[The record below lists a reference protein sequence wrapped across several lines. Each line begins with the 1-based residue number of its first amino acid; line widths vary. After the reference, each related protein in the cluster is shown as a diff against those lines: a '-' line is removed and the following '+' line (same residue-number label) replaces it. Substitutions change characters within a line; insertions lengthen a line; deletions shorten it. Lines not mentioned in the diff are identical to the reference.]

1 VKKTRSEERGARR
14 GGRCRLGVTGLAA
27 ALTVG
32 CGLSPIDHR
41 IKLGEEPFVVFVGEG
56 NDHNTDL
63 FTTTTSGGHVYQLTF
78 TRVIEEAPALAGGG
92 TMVAFLRMRDTLPG
106 TRRDLV
112 IMNLENGGEKTVP
125 LPASA
130 GLARALGWGAGDSV
144 VYVRTDLGLWQA
156 NIPATGDA
164 ATAVPDADSLA
175 ARQATAAWLGQP
187 PFAEA
192 IPCPAGICL
201 IGPRHDTTALS
212 ETGHDPMRWGRDS
225 VAWFEGSEIVVRSL
239 GAGRARR
246 VVLKDAPM
254 NARQGSLGGTSGSP

>member
-1 VKKTRSEERGARR
+1 MVNGERLMHNVPLVR
-14 GGRCRLGVTGLAA
+14 
-27 ALTVG
+27 ALPFVVSLVAG

-41 IKLGEEPFVVFVGEG
+41 IKLGEEPFVVFVAEG

-78 TRVIEEAPALAGGG
+78 TRVIEEAPALANGGG
-92 TMVAFLRMRDTLPG
+92 VVAFLRMRDTLAG
-106 TRRDLV
+106 TRRDVV
-112 IMNLENGGEKTVP
+112 IMNLENGAEKVIP

-144 VYVRTDLGLWQA
+144 VYVRTDRGLWQA

-164 ATAVPDADSLA
+164 AIAVPDADTLVAS
-175 ARQATAAWLGQP
+175 QVMGAWLGQP

-192 IPCPAGICL
+192 IPCPTGLCIV
-201 IGPRHDTTALS
+201 GPRHDTTSLS
-212 ETGHDPMRWGRDS
+212 ATGHDPMRWGRDS
-225 VAWFEGSEIVVRSL
+225 VAWFEGSEIIVRSL

-246 VVLKDAPM
+246 VVLQDAPM
-254 NARQGSLGGTSGSP
+254 NPRAGSLGGTGS

>member
-1 VKKTRSEERGARR
+1 MTSLV
-14 GGRCRLGVTGLAA
+14 L
-27 ALTVG
+27 G

-78 TRVIEEAPALAGGG
+78 TRVIEAAPALANGG
-92 TMVAFLRMRDTLPG
+92 TMVAFLRMRDTMPS

-112 IMNLENGGEKTVP
+112 IMNLENGAEKTVP

-130 GLARALGWGAGDSV
+130 GPARSMGWSAGDSV
-144 VYVRTDLGLWQA
+144 VYVRTDRGLWQA
-156 NIPATGDA
+156 NVPASGTA
-164 ATAVPDADSLA
+164 ASTVPASDTLVAS
-175 ARQATAAWLGQP
+175 QATAAWLGQP

-192 IPCPAGICL
+192 IPCPTGICL

-212 ETGHDPMRWGRDS
+212 ATGHDPMRWGRDS

-246 VVLKDAPM
+246 VVLKDAPA
-254 NARQGSLGGTSGSP
+254 NPRAGSLGGTGN